1 MCWISLISCATTN
14 ADGGF
19 NMWWAVAALAGSK
32 LLGAGAQIEVTK
44 ARNKAVIQQTAKQLN
59 DIALQRAQSRDRTEV
74 ALFNVQQQK
83 LQAQS
88 QVGLQAAA
96 SGTMGA
102 SVKDAVATVNTV
114 ADRQIS
120 GIRSQQATQEEGYRM
135 MVDKAVDSGL
145 ANMDLESGYDKMFN
159 AALGFGGQL
168 LGQYVG
174 NELSKSTSDST
185 DTTQEPAADNSFLYD
200 LWGSKGN
207 SKVHTW

>member
-1 MCWISLISCATTN
+1 
-14 ADGGF
+14 
-19 NMWWAVAALAGSK
+19 MWWMVAAMAAK
-32 LLGAGAQIEVTK
+32 AVLGQSAQIEVSK

-74 ALFNVQQQK
+74 SLFNIQQQK

-114 ADRQIS
+114 AGRQEAS
-120 GIRSQQATQEEGYRM
+120 VRDQQATQEEGFRLM
-135 MVDKAVDSGL
+135 TEKAVDSGL
-145 ANMDLESGYDKMFN
+145 ANMDMEDHYDKMFN
-159 AALGFGGQL
+159 SMLSVGASAA
-168 LGQYVG
+168 GQYAG
-174 NELSKSTSDST
+174 NAASSMDSGSASAGSGAAA
-185 DTTQEPAADNSFLYD
+185 TQNTASSYD

-207 SKVHTW
+207 SSVHTW

>member
-1 MCWISLISCATTN
+1 MS
-14 ADGGF
+14 
-19 NMWWAVAALAGSK
+19 MWWAAAALAGSK
-32 LLGAGAQIEVTK
+32 LLGAGAQIEVSK

-74 ALFNVQQQK
+74 ALFNIQQQK

-96 SGTMGA
+96 SGTMGV

-114 ADRQIS
+114 ADRQES
-120 GIRSQQATQEEGYRM
+120 GIRAQQATQEEGYRM

-168 LGQYVG
+168 LGHYIG
-174 NELSKSTSDST
+174 NELSKSTPDST
-185 DTTQEPAADNSFLYD
+185 DTAPEPAADNSFLYD

>member
-1 MCWISLISCATTN
+1 MA
-14 ADGGF
+14 
-19 NMWWAVAALAGSK
+19 MWWAVAALAGSK
-32 LLGAGAQIEVTK
+32 LLGAGAQIEVSK

-74 ALFNVQQQK
+74 ALFNIQQQK

-102 SVKDAVATVNTV
+102 SVKDAVATVSTV
-114 ADRQIS
+114 ADRQES
-120 GIRSQQATQEEGYRM
+120 SIRAQQTTQEEGYRM

-159 AALGFGGQL
+159 TALSFSGQL

-174 NELSKSTSDST
+174 GKLSESGSSEGPSKGSSEGGTA
-185 DTTQEPAADNSFLYD
+185 TQNAGTAYD

>member
-1 MCWISLISCATTN
+1 MS
-14 ADGGF
+14 
-19 NMWWAVAALAGSK
+19 MWWAAAALAGSK
-32 LLGAGAQIEVTK
+32 LLGTGAQIEVSK

-74 ALFNVQQQK
+74 ALFNIQQQK

-102 SVKDAVATVNTV
+102 SVKDAVATVSTV
-114 ADRQIS
+114 ADRQES
-120 GIRSQQATQEEGYRM
+120 GIRAQQTTQEEGYRM

-159 AALGFGGQL
+159 AALSFGGQL

-174 NELSKSTSDST
+174 DKLSESGGSEGPSKGTSEGGT
-185 DTTQEPAADNSFLYD
+185 ATKNAGAAYD

>member
-1 MCWISLISCATTN
+1 MA
-14 ADGGF
+14 
-19 NMWWAVAALAGSK
+19 MWWAVAALAGSK
-32 LLGAGAQIEVTK
+32 LLGAGAQIEVSK

-74 ALFNVQQQK
+74 ALFNIQQQK

-102 SVKDAVATVNTV
+102 SVKDAVATVSTV
-114 ADRQIS
+114 ADRQES
-120 GIRSQQATQEEGYRM
+120 SIRAQQTTQEEGYRM

-159 AALGFGGQL
+159 AALSFSGQL

-174 NELSKSTSDST
+174 GKLSESGSSEGSSKGSSEGGMA
-185 DTTQEPAADNSFLYD
+185 TQSAGAAYD

>member
-1 MCWISLISCATTN
+1 
-14 ADGGF
+14 
-19 NMWWAVAALAGSK
+19 MWWMVAAMAAK
-32 LLGAGAQIEVTK
+32 AVLGQGAQIEVSK

-74 ALFNVQQQK
+74 SLFNIQQQK

-114 ADRQIS
+114 AGRQGAS
-120 GIRSQQATQEEGYRM
+120 VRDQQATREEGFRLM
-135 MVDKAVDSGL
+135 TEKAVDSGL
-145 ANMDLESGYDKMFN
+145 ANMDMEDPYDKMFN
-159 AALGFGGQL
+159 SMLSVGASAA
-168 LGQYVG
+168 GQYAG
-174 NELSKSTSDST
+174 NAASSFDSGGAT
-185 DTTQEPAADNSFLYD
+185 AGSGAAATQNTASSYD

-207 SKVHTW
+207 SSVHTW

>member
-1 MCWISLISCATTN
+1 
-14 ADGGF
+14 
-19 NMWWAVAALAGSK
+19 MWWMVAAMAAK
-32 LLGAGAQIEVTK
+32 TVLGQSAQIEVSK

-74 ALFNVQQQK
+74 SLFNIQQQK

-114 ADRQIS
+114 AGRQEAS
-120 GIRSQQATQEEGYRM
+120 VRDQQATQEEGFRLM
-135 MVDKAVDSGL
+135 TNKAVDSGL
-145 ANMDLESGYDKMFN
+145 ANMDMEDPYDNMFN
-159 AALGFGGQL
+159 SL
-168 LGQYVG
+168 LSVGSSAVGQYAG
-174 NELSKSTSDST
+174 NAASST
-185 DTTQEPAADNSFLYD
+185 DSGSSTPGSGAAATQNTASSYD

-207 SKVHTW
+207 SSVHTW

>member
-1 MCWISLISCATTN
+1 
-14 ADGGF
+14 
-19 NMWWAVAALAGSK
+19 MWWMVAAMAAK
-32 LLGAGAQIEVTK
+32 AVLGAGAQVEVSK

-114 ADRQIS
+114 ADRQSS
-120 GIRSQQATQEEGYRM
+120 GIRAQQATQEEGYRM

-145 ANMDLESGYDKMFN
+145 ANMNMEDPYDNMFN
-159 AALGFGGQL
+159 SL
-168 LGQYVG
+168 LGVGASAMGQYAGNAASSSDTVSSATTSGAASSGTATQSVG
-174 NELSKSTSDST
+174 AS
-185 DTTQEPAADNSFLYD
+185 YD

-207 SKVHTW
+207 SRVHTW

>member
-1 MCWISLISCATTN
+1 MA
-14 ADGGF
+14 
-19 NMWWAVAALAGSK
+19 MWWAVAALAGSK
-32 LLGAGAQIEVTK
+32 LLGAGAQIEVSK
-44 ARNKAVIQQTAKQLN
+44 ARNKAVTQQTAKQLN

-74 ALFNVQQQK
+74 ALFNIQQQK

-114 ADRQIS
+114 ADRQES
-120 GIRSQQATQEEGYRM
+120 SIRAQQATQEEGYRM

-145 ANMDLESGYDKMFN
+145 ASMDLESGYDKMFN
-159 AALGFGGQL
+159 AALSFGGQL

-174 NELSKSTSDST
+174 DKLSESGSSEGSSKGSSEGGTATKSAG
-185 DTTQEPAADNSFLYD
+185 AAYD

>member
-1 MCWISLISCATTN
+1 MA
-14 ADGGF
+14 
-19 NMWWAVAALAGSK
+19 MWWAVSALAGSK
-32 LLGAGAQIEVTK
+32 LLGAGAQIEVSK

-74 ALFNVQQQK
+74 ALFNIQQQK

-102 SVKDAVATVNTV
+102 SVKDAVATVSTV
-114 ADRQIS
+114 AGRQES
-120 GIRSQQATQEEGYRM
+120 SIRAQQATQEEGYRM

-159 AALGFGGQL
+159 AALSFSGQL

-174 NELSKSTSDST
+174 GKLSESGSSEWSSKGPSEGGTAT
-185 DTTQEPAADNSFLYD
+185 KNAGAAYD

>member
-1 MCWISLISCATTN
+1 MA
-14 ADGGF
+14 
-19 NMWWAVAALAGSK
+19 MWWAVSALAGSK
-32 LLGAGAQIEVTK
+32 LLGADAQIEVSK

-74 ALFNVQQQK
+74 ALFNIQQQK

-102 SVKDAVATVNTV
+102 SVKDAVATVSTV
-114 ADRQIS
+114 ADRQES
-120 GIRSQQATQEEGYRM
+120 GIRAQQTTQEEGYRM

-159 AALGFGGQL
+159 AALSFGGQL

-174 NELSKSTSDST
+174 DKLSESGSSEGPSKGPSEGGTAT
-185 DTTQEPAADNSFLYD
+185 KNTGAAYD

-207 SKVHTW
+207 SKVYTW

>member
-1 MCWISLISCATTN
+1 MA
-14 ADGGF
+14 
-19 NMWWAVAALAGSK
+19 MWWAVAALAGSK
-32 LLGAGAQIEVTK
+32 LLGAGAQIEVSK

-74 ALFNVQQQK
+74 ALFNIQQQK

-96 SGTMGA
+96 SGTRGA
-102 SVKDAVATVNTV
+102 SVKDAVATVSTV
-114 ADRQIS
+114 ADRQES
-120 GIRSQQATQEEGYRM
+120 SIRAQQTTQEEGYRM

-159 AALGFGGQL
+159 TALSFSGQL

-174 NELSKSTSDST
+174 GKLSESSSSEGSSKGSSEGGTA
-185 DTTQEPAADNSFLYD
+185 TQSAGAAYD

>member
-1 MCWISLISCATTN
+1 MA
-14 ADGGF
+14 
-19 NMWWAVAALAGSK
+19 MWWAVSALAGSK
-32 LLGAGAQIEVTK
+32 LLGADAQIEVSK

-74 ALFNVQQQK
+74 ALFNIQQQK

-88 QVGLQAAA
+88 QVGLQSAA

-102 SVKDAVATVNTV
+102 SVKDAVATVSTV
-114 ADRQIS
+114 ADRQES
-120 GIRSQQATQEEGYRM
+120 GIRTQQATQEEGYRM

-145 ANMDLESGYDKMFN
+145 ASMDLESGYDKMFN

-174 NELSKSTSDST
+174 DKLSESDGSDGPAKGTSEVGT
-185 DTTQEPAADNSFLYD
+185 ATKNAGAAYD

>member
-1 MCWISLISCATTN
+1 M
-14 ADGGF
+14 G
-19 NMWWAVAALAGSK
+19 MWWAAAALAGSK
-32 LLGAGAQIEVTK
+32 LLGVGAQIEVSK

-74 ALFNVQQQK
+74 ALFNIQQQK

-114 ADRQIS
+114 ADRQVS
-120 GIRSQQATQEEGYRM
+120 GIRSQQATQGESYRM

-168 LGQYVG
+168 LGQYIG
-174 NELSKSTSDST
+174 NELSKSTPDST
-185 DTTQEPAADNSFLYD
+185 DTAPEPAADNSFLYD

>member
-1 MCWISLISCATTN
+1 M
-14 ADGGF
+14 G
-19 NMWWAVAALAGSK
+19 MWWAAAALAGSK
-32 LLGAGAQIEVTK
+32 LLGAGAQIEVSK

-74 ALFNVQQQK
+74 SLFNIQQQK

-88 QVGLQAAA
+88 QVGLQAAS

-114 ADRQIS
+114 AARQEAS
-120 GIRSQQATQEEGYRM
+120 VRDQQATQEEGFRM
-135 MVDKAVDSGL
+135 LVDKTVDSGL
-145 ANMDLESGYDKMFN
+145 ANMDMESGYDKMFN
-159 AALGFGGQL
+159 MALSVGGQM

-174 NELSKSTSDST
+174 NKLSE
-185 DTTQEPAADNSFLYD
+185 TTPEPSAPSVEPTAQNSFLYD
-200 LWGSKGN
+200 LWGSKGD

>member
-1 MCWISLISCATTN
+1 
-14 ADGGF
+14 
-19 NMWWAVAALAGSK
+19 MWWMVAAMAAK
-32 LLGAGAQIEVTK
+32 AVLGQGAQIEVSK

-74 ALFNVQQQK
+74 SLFNIQQQK

-114 ADRQIS
+114 AGRQEAS
-120 GIRSQQATQEEGYRM
+120 VRDQQATQEEGFRLM
-135 MVDKAVDSGL
+135 TEKAVDSGL
-145 ANMDLESGYDKMFN
+145 ANMDMEDPYDKMFN
-159 AALGFGGQL
+159 SMLSVGASAA
-168 LGQYVG
+168 GQYAG
-174 NELSKSTSDST
+174 NAASSFDSGGAT
-185 DTTQEPAADNSFLYD
+185 AGSGAAATQNTASSYD

-207 SKVHTW
+207 SSVHTR

>member
-1 MCWISLISCATTN
+1 MS
-14 ADGGF
+14 
-19 NMWWAVAALAGSK
+19 MWWAAAALAGSK
-32 LLGAGAQIEVTK
+32 LLGVGAQIEVSK

-74 ALFNVQQQK
+74 ALFNIQQQK

-114 ADRQIS
+114 ADRQVS

-168 LGQYVG
+168 LGQYIG
-174 NELSKSTSDST
+174 NELSKSTPDST
-185 DTTQEPAADNSFLYD
+185 DTAPEPAADNSFLYD

>member
-1 MCWISLISCATTN
+1 
-14 ADGGF
+14 
-19 NMWWAVAALAGSK
+19 MWWMVAAVAAKAV
-32 LLGAGAQIEVTK
+32 LGQSAQIEVSK

-74 ALFNVQQQK
+74 SLFNIQQQK

-114 ADRQIS
+114 AGRQEAS
-120 GIRSQQATQEEGYRM
+120 VRDQQATQEEGFRLM
-135 MVDKAVDSGL
+135 TDKAVDSGL
-145 ANMDLESGYDKMFN
+145 ANMDMEDPYDNMFN
-159 AALGFGGQL
+159 SL
-168 LGQYVG
+168 LSVGASAVGQYAG
-174 NELSKSTSDST
+174 NAASSSDSGGSSPGSGASA
-185 DTTQEPAADNSFLYD
+185 TQNTASSYD

-207 SKVHTW
+207 SSVHTW

>member
-1 MCWISLISCATTN
+1 MA
-14 ADGGF
+14 
-19 NMWWAVAALAGSK
+19 MWWAVAALAGSK
-32 LLGAGAQIEVTK
+32 LLGAGAQIEVSK

-74 ALFNVQQQK
+74 ALFNIQQQK

-114 ADRQIS
+114 ADRQES
-120 GIRSQQATQEEGYRM
+120 RIRDQQATQEEGYRM

-159 AALGFGGQL
+159 TALSFGGQM

-174 NELSKSTSDST
+174 DKLSESGSSEGTSEGGSAT
-185 DTTQEPAADNSFLYD
+185 KNAGAAYD
-200 LWGSKGN
+200 LWGSKDN

>member
-1 MCWISLISCATTN
+1 MS
-14 ADGGF
+14 
-19 NMWWAVAALAGSK
+19 MWWAAAALAGSK
-32 LLGAGAQIEVTK
+32 LLEAGAQIEVSK

-74 ALFNVQQQK
+74 ALFNIQQQK

-102 SVKDAVATVNTV
+102 SVKDAVATVSTV
-114 ADRQIS
+114 ADRQES
-120 GIRSQQATQEEGYRM
+120 SIRAQQTTQEEGYRM

-159 AALGFGGQL
+159 AALSFSGQL

-174 NELSKSTSDST
+174 GKLSESGSSEGPSKGSSEGGTA
-185 DTTQEPAADNSFLYD
+185 TQNAGAAYD

>member
-1 MCWISLISCATTN
+1 MS
-14 ADGGF
+14 
-19 NMWWAVAALAGSK
+19 MWWAAAALAGSK
-32 LLGAGAQIEVTK
+32 LLGAGAQIEVSK

-74 ALFNVQQQK
+74 ALFNIQQQK

-114 ADRQIS
+114 AGRQES
-120 GIRSQQATQEEGYRM
+120 SIRDQQATQEEGYRM

-159 AALGFGGQL
+159 AALSFGGQL

-174 NELSKSTSDST
+174 GKLSESGSSEGPSKGTSEGGT
-185 DTTQEPAADNSFLYD
+185 ATKNAGAAYD

>member
-1 MCWISLISCATTN
+1 M
-14 ADGGF
+14 G
-19 NMWWAVAALAGSK
+19 MWWAAAALAGSK
-32 LLGAGAQIEVTK
+32 LLGAGAQIEVSK

-74 ALFNVQQQK
+74 ALFNIQQQK

-102 SVKDAVATVNTV
+102 SVKDAVATVSTV
-114 ADRQIS
+114 ADRQES
-120 GIRSQQATQEEGYRM
+120 GIRAQQTTQEEGYRM

-145 ANMDLESGYDKMFN
+145 ANMDLESGYDNMFN
-159 AALGFGGQL
+159 AALSFGGQL
-168 LGQYVG
+168 LGQYIGDKLSESGSSEGPSKGTSEGGTATNNVG
-174 NELSKSTSDST
+174 
-185 DTTQEPAADNSFLYD
+185 AAYD
-200 LWGSKGN
+200 LWGSKGS

>member
-1 MCWISLISCATTN
+1 
-14 ADGGF
+14 
-19 NMWWAVAALAGSK
+19 MWWMVAAMAAK
-32 LLGAGAQIEVTK
+32 AVLGAGAQVEVSK

-102 SVKDAVATVNTV
+102 SVKDAVTTVNTV
-114 ADRQIS
+114 ADRQSS
-120 GIRSQQATQEEGYRM
+120 GIRAQQATQEEGYRM

-145 ANMDLESGYDKMFN
+145 ANMDMEDPYDNMFN
-159 AALGFGGQL
+159 SL
-168 LGQYVG
+168 LGVGASAMGQYAG
-174 NELSKSTSDST
+174 NAASSSDTASGASGGGT
-185 DTTQEPAADNSFLYD
+185 ATQQAGSAYD

-207 SKVHTW
+207 NTVHTW

>member
-1 MCWISLISCATTN
+1 M
-14 ADGGF
+14 G
-19 NMWWAVAALAGSK
+19 MWWVAAALAGSK
-32 LLGAGAQIEVTK
+32 LLGAGAQIEVSK

-74 ALFNVQQQK
+74 SLFNIQQQK

-88 QVGLQAAA
+88 QVGLQAAS

-114 ADRQIS
+114 AGRQEAS
-120 GIRSQQATQEEGYRM
+120 VRDQQATQEEGLRM
-135 MVDKAVDSGL
+135 LVDKTVDSGL
-145 ANMDLESGYDKMFN
+145 ANMAMESGYDKMFN
-159 AALGFGGQL
+159 MALSVGGQM

-174 NELSKSTSDST
+174 NKLSETTPEPSTASV
-185 DTTQEPAADNSFLYD
+185 EPTAQNSFLYD
-200 LWGSKGN
+200 LWGSKGD

>member
-1 MCWISLISCATTN
+1 MA
-14 ADGGF
+14 
-19 NMWWAVAALAGSK
+19 MWWAVAALAGSK
-32 LLGAGAQIEVTK
+32 LLGAGAQIEVSK

-74 ALFNVQQQK
+74 ALFNIQQQK

-102 SVKDAVATVNTV
+102 SVKDAVATVSTV
-114 ADRQIS
+114 ADRQES
-120 GIRSQQATQEEGYRM
+120 GIRAQQTTQEEGYRM

-159 AALGFGGQL
+159 AALSFSGQL

-174 NELSKSTSDST
+174 DKLSESGSSEGSSKGSSESGTAIKS
-185 DTTQEPAADNSFLYD
+185 AGAVYD

>member
-1 MCWISLISCATTN
+1 
-14 ADGGF
+14 
-19 NMWWAVAALAGSK
+19 MWWMVAAMAAK
-32 LLGAGAQIEVTK
+32 AVLGQSAQIEVSK

-74 ALFNVQQQK
+74 SLFNIQQQK

-114 ADRQIS
+114 AGRQEAS
-120 GIRSQQATQEEGYRM
+120 VRDQQATQEEGFRLM
-135 MVDKAVDSGL
+135 TDKAVDSGL
-145 ANMDLESGYDKMFN
+145 ANMDMEDPYDNMFN
-159 AALGFGGQL
+159 SL
-168 LGQYVG
+168 LSVGASAVGQYAG
-174 NELSKSTSDST
+174 NAASST
-185 DTTQEPAADNSFLYD
+185 DSGSSTPGSGAAATQNMASSYD

-207 SKVHTW
+207 SSVHTW

>member
-1 MCWISLISCATTN
+1 M
-14 ADGGF
+14 G
-19 NMWWAVAALAGSK
+19 MWWAAAALAGSK
-32 LLGAGAQIEVTK
+32 LLGAGAQIEVSK

-74 ALFNVQQQK
+74 SLFNIQQQK

-88 QVGLQAAA
+88 QVGLQAAS

-114 ADRQIS
+114 AGRQGAS
-120 GIRSQQATQEEGYRM
+120 VRDQQATQEEGFRM
-135 MVDKAVDSGL
+135 LVDKTVDSGL
-145 ANMDLESGYDKMFN
+145 ANMDMESGYDKMFN
-159 AALGFGGQL
+159 MALSVGGQM

-174 NELSKSTSDST
+174 NKLSE
-185 DTTQEPAADNSFLYD
+185 TTPEPSAPGAEPTAQNSFLYD
-200 LWGSKGN
+200 LWGSKGD

>member
-1 MCWISLISCATTN
+1 MT
-14 ADGGF
+14 
-19 NMWWAVAALAGSK
+19 MWWAVAALAGSK
-32 LLGAGAQIEVTK
+32 LLGAGAQIEVSK

-74 ALFNVQQQK
+74 ALFNIQQQK

-114 ADRQIS
+114 AGRQES
-120 GIRSQQATQEEGYRM
+120 SIRDQQATQEEGYRM

-145 ANMDLESGYDKMFN
+145 ANMDLESGYDKVFN
-159 AALGFGGQL
+159 AALSFGGQI
-168 LGQYVG
+168 LGEYVG
-174 NELSKSTSDST
+174 NQLSE
-185 DTTQEPAADNSFLYD
+185 TTPEPSASNSASAGTGAMATQNTASSYD
-200 LWGSKGN
+200 LWGSKGD